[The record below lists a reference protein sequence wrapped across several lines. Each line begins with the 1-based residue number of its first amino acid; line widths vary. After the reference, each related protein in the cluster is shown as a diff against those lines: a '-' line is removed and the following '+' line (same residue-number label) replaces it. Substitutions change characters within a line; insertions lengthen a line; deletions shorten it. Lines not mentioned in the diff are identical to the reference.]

1 MHLSNK
7 IFLLLNVILKLF
19 LKIHFLGLVNLLSF
33 FPKDYRKCIANSAFR
48 IPRS

>member
-7 IFLLLNVILKLF
+7 VFLPLNMILKLI
-19 LKIHFLGLVNLLSF
+19 LQIHFLGLVNLLSF
-33 FPKDYRKCIANSAFR
+33 FPKDYRKCIANAAFR